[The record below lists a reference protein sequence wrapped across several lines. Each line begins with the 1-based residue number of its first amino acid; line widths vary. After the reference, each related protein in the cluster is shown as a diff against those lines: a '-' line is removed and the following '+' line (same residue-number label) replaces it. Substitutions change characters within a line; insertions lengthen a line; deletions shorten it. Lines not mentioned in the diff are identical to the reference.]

1 MRSVLAFVLLAA
13 LTGGAHAQQTNELGE
28 EIIPNPPKKYA
39 IAVGGAALGLWVVGG
54 ILGGIALGKSNAQE
68 GNPADPPV
76 YTSGLADEAKT
87 GASLATA
94 SYVFFGLAAAATIV
108 DAVLWYEALRKPR
121 TIKKAAHLQL
131 TPAGVRF

>member
-1 MRSVLAFVLLAA
+1 MRSVLAFFLIVALA
-13 LTGGAHAQQTNELGE
+13 GAARAQQTNELGE

-39 IAVGGAALGLWVVGG
+39 IAVGGGALGLWIIGAA
-54 ILGGIALGKSNAQE
+54 LGGAALAKSNAQE
-68 GNPADPPV
+68 GNTAMPPV
-76 YTSGLADEAKT
+76 YTPGLADDAKT

-108 DAVLWYEALRKPR
+108 DAVLWYETLRKPR
-121 TIKKAAHLQL
+121 TIKKAAQLQL